1 MGIINNTVLDC
12 EGNNYQNIED
22 EPQVN
27 INQIGNKLSDF
38 EILQIINKQ
47 GDHIINAH
55 LVFKVRSLINKKIYA
70 LKRYPN
76 ISLNIQKYFQK
87 LILIEHPHIVKY
99 YNYFYDQ
106 YENNYYLIMEYINNL
121 DISCFISAQRKL
133 KKQIPEIEIWNLLL
147 QCLSALE
154 YVKNIN
160 DNDQNIKLEL
170 INIFISNE
178 KSAKIG
184 LLNNHTGTLLGN
196 NYENNNLYLLWNYFY
211 SMINPEFDPNIQ
223 QNINFMN
230 ILNYLNY
237 SKELQNAL
245 INIYQKS
252 NPNNFYNNNNI
263 QNINIYEEIKN
274 VYLNKYNKN
283 TSIKAIFENLLCYDN
298 LVSKINEKRN
308 LIFNNRYKFF
318 ISFLFL
324 SAFDS
329 INNNNFINN
338 LNYIYAEFKRNMA
351 LSYTKLV
358 KENEVDPLLLLTFIL
373 DRLHKENNEAHYGNQ
388 FNNNNILNSQDN
400 INGGLNNDEKDRTN
414 QTQMRDNFFSY
425 FNSTMK
431 SPISDLFMSFIKT
444 ERSCNSCQA
453 KFYSFSN
460 CLYIT
465 FDISNILGPFHLI
478 KDGFFAQKESS
489 KIIETDEGDNNICE
503 QCFTETKF
511 EERNNYY
518 ILKRNLIIC
527 FIRGK
532 NYQNGN
538 NIIFDNELD
547 LKDFIETKNN
557 SPHKFKLIGMVNRI
571 NYNNIEQFVSRKP
584 SNNNNLIQNEQIIML
599 FYQSQDM
606 TN

>member
-252 NPNNFYNNNNI
+252 NPNNFYNNNV

-324 SAFDS
+324 SVFDS

>member
-1 MGIINNTVLDC
+1 MGILNNTVFDC
-12 EGNNYQNIED
+12 EGNKYQNIDD

-47 GDHIINAH
+47 EEGKSNEHI
-55 LVFKVRSLINKKIYA
+55 VFKARSLINKKIYA
-70 LKRYPN
+70 LKRYQN
-76 ISLNIQKYFQK
+76 ISTHIQQYFQK
-87 LILIEHPHIVKY
+87 LILFEHPHIVKY

-106 YENNYYLIMEYINNL
+106 NENFYYLIMEYINNL
-121 DISCFISAQRKL
+121 DINCFISAQRKL

-160 DNDQNIKLEL
+160 DNDQNIKFEL
-170 INIFISNE
+170 INIFINNE
-178 KSAKIG
+178 KSTKIG
-184 LLNNHTGTLLGN
+184 LFNYNSETIQSN
-196 NYENNNLYLLWNYFY
+196 NYENGNLYLLWTYFY
-211 SMINPEFDPNIQ
+211 SMINPEFIPNML
-223 QNINFMN
+223 QNINFEN
-230 ILNYLNY
+230 ILNNLNY
-237 SKELQNAL
+237 SKELQNVL
-245 INIYQKS
+245 IIIYKKSTQNIY
-252 NPNNFYNNNNI
+252 NN
-263 QNINIYEEIKN
+263 QNINIYDEVKN
-274 VYLNKYNKN
+274 QYLNKYNRN
-283 TSIKAIFENLLCYDN
+283 TSIKAILENLLCYDN
-298 LVSKINEKRN
+298 LVTKINEKRN
-308 LIFNNRYKFF
+308 IILNNKYKFYN
-318 ISFLFL
+318 SFLFL

-329 INNNNFINN
+329 INNNNLINN
-338 LNYIYAEFKRNMA
+338 LNYIYAEFRRSMA

-373 DRLHKENNEAHYGNQ
+373 NRLHKENNEANYGNQ
-388 FNNNNILNSQDN
+388 INNNNILYSQDN
-400 INGGLNNDEKDRTN
+400 ISGGINNDEKDRTN

-431 SPISDLFMSFIKT
+431 SPISDLFMSFVKT

-453 KFYSFSN
+453 KFFSFSN
-460 CLYIT
+460 CLYII
-465 FDISNILGPFHLI
+465 FDISNRMGPFHLI

-489 KIIETDEGDNNICE
+489 KIIDTDEGDNNICE

-511 EERNNYY
+511 EEKNNYY
-518 ILKRNLIIC
+518 ILKKNLIIC

-538 NIIFDNELD
+538 NIIFDNDLE

-557 SPHKFKLIGMVNRI
+557 SPHRFKLIGMVNRI
-571 NYNNIEQFVSRKP
+571 YYNDIEQFVSRKP
-584 SNNNNLIQNEQIIML
+584 LNNNNNIQNEQIMML
-599 FYQSQDM
+599 FYQSHDM

>member
-184 LLNNHTGTLLGN
+184 LLNNDTGSLLGN

-252 NPNNFYNNNNI
+252 NPNNFYNNNV